1 MKSQEKAVLSIQA
14 HPDDAEFTC
23 AGTLALLKQKG
34 WQVHIA
40 TMTPGDCGSAT
51 LNRAEISAIRKQEAA
66 NAAKLLDGQ
75 YHCLECED
83 VFIMYDKPTLLK
95 VIGVIRK
102 VRPTIVITHSPQDY
116 FIDHENTSHLVRT
129 GCFACGIPN
138 VDTPGIPAYGFTP
151 YLYYADAMEGK
162 DIFGAP
168 IPPSIYVDIASTMN
182 IKEQMLC
189 CHKSQRDWLMAHH
202 GMDEYTASMKRHA
215 EHRGQDSRVK
225 YAEAFRQHL
234 GHGYPQDNL
243 LKQELNKLVT
253 EKQ

>member
-1 MKSQEKAVLSIQA
+1 MKSQEEIVLSIQA

-23 AGTLALLKQKG
+23 AGTLALLKRQG
-34 WQVHIA
+34 WQIHIA

-51 LNRAEISAIRKQEAA
+51 HTRPEISAIRKQEAA
-66 NAAKLLDGQ
+66 NAAVILDGH

-95 VIGVIRK
+95 VIEVIRK

-116 FIDHENTSHLVRT
+116 FNDHENTSHLVRT
-129 GCFACGIPN
+129 ACFSCGIPN
-138 VDTPGIPAYGFTP
+138 VKTPGVEPYAFTP

-162 DIFGAP
+162 DIFGKP
-168 IPPSIYVDIASTMN
+168 IDPGIYVNITSVID

-215 EHRGQDSRVK
+215 EHRGKDIKVK

-234 GHGYPQDNL
+234 GHGYPQDNI
-243 LKQELNKLVT
+243 LKDQLKELVT
-253 EKQ
+253 LK

>member
-1 MKSQEKAVLSIQA
+1 MNFLNKTVLSIQA

-23 AGTLALLKQKG
+23 AGTLALLRQKG

-40 TMTPGDCGSAT
+40 TMTPGDCGSAA
-51 LNRAEISAIRKQEAA
+51 LSRAEISQIRKQEAA

-83 VFIMYDKPTLLK
+83 VFILYDKPTLLK
-95 VIGVIRK
+95 VIALLRT
-102 VRPTIVITHSPQDY
+102 VRPTVVITHGPQDY

-129 GCFACGIPN
+129 GCFGCGIPN
-138 VDTPGIPAYGFTP
+138 VDTPGIEAYGFTP

-162 DIFGAP
+162 DIFGKPIAP
-168 IPPSIYVDIASTMN
+168 SVYVDITATMET
-182 IKEQMLC
+182 KEQMLC

-202 GMDEYTASMKRHA
+202 GMDEYTAMLKRHA
-215 EHRGQDSRVK
+215 ESRGQEINVT

-234 GHGYPQDNL
+234 GHGYPQDNI
-243 LKQELNKLVT
+243 LKNQLKNLVVRR
-253 EKQ
+253 